1 MYATAKAALK
11 KRAGLQ
17 LGGVRE
23 PLLNLQEGDDVI
35 VDKVVELVETAVKKW
50 VK

>member
-11 KRAGLQ
+11 KRAGLE

-23 PLLNLQEGDDVI
+23 PLLNLQDGDEVI
-35 VDKVVELVETAVKKW
+35 VDKVVELVETAVAKW